1 MKHFGQKSRLQ
12 YNRQKAA
19 PSIPT
24 PGQSYGYE
32 EDSEG
37 VLRAQDAPPQDK
49 TMGPAYYNVFYDDTE
64 ASKKY
69 KGVHFGRRTS
79 QRMKF
84 EGKPGPGPGDYHVHL
99 PDRED
104 SEITAARQNKKFEA
118 KLPRYHE
125 LVVQEETKKAIPGP
139 GQYNITRQF
148 DEQFDPDADFPDR
161 APFGSLSKRFV
172 SPKNSTPAPGAYND
186 PRTALEVTKRITGLK
201 HSPFGQTSARFKPQH
216 HIRQTPAPSAYNND
230 KASSISGQLSRKVM

>member
-1 MKHFGQKSRLQ
+1 VYEVPDKKQGAEGYAPFLCMRARESIFQVVDQVVVAPGPGHYNPMLPDKVKGCKSLANKSQRFSKPQTLAPGPGTYSVSKSTDWLKHTYNTPSSPPKSRLQ

-125 LVVQEETKKAIPGP
+125 LVVQEETKK
-139 GQYNITRQF
+139 
-148 DEQFDPDADFPDR
+148 
-161 APFGSLSKRFV
+161 V
-172 SPKNSTPAPGAYND
+172 SNFY
-186 PRTALEVTKRITGLK
+186 L
-201 HSPFGQTSARFKPQH
+201 
-216 HIRQTPAPSAYNND
+216 
-230 KASSISGQLSRKVM
+230 QLLGYL